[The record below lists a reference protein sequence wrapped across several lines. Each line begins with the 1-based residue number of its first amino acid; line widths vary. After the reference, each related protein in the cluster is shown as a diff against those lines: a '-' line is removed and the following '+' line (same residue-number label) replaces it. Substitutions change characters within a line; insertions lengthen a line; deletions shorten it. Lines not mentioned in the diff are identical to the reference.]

1 MEYFYNMAQNIK
13 TKIIKKNFP
22 EFILKKQPFKKNQLV
37 VHIKYGIGRYIGL
50 CTLNTKG
57 ILAEYCVI
65 MYADQAKLY
74 VPITSLELIK
84 SYGFTT
90 LSDIPLHTLGNKK
103 WLLECKKIKQKIHD
117 VAIQLIDNESHR
129 LLRKGFSFKKNV
141 QEYRNFCNTCPY
153 FITKDQQKSI
163 KEIISDMQKPIPMD
177 RLLCGDVGFGKTEI
191 AMRAAFIALNNK
203 KQVALLVPTTL
214 LAQQHYHTF
223 RNRFSEYTC
232 NIDTYSRFTS
242 LSEERDIQKKIKQGN
257 IHILIGTHKILSKS
271 LIWKNLGL
279 LIIDEE
285 HRFGVYH
292 KEKIKGL
299 YINIDVL
306 TLTATPIPRTLH
318 MSSLGIRDLSII
330 STPPKKRLA
339 IKTIVQYFNN
349 QTIQKAI
356 VKELKR
362 GGQIYYIYNI
372 IKNIEEKRKYLSEL
386 VPEARIQI
394 SHGKIPRK
402 DLHKIMCKFSNKD
415 FDILICTTIID
426 TGIHISNVNTI
437 IIEHAD
443 KFGLSQLHQLRGRIG
458 RSEIQ
463 AYAFFFISNNIK
475 PSKKAQ
481 ARLNLIQSLT
491 NLGSGF
497 TLSIHDSEIRGV
509 GELLGKNQSG
519 HIKTIGIKLYKKFL
533 SNAINEI
540 KKSKN
545 NTALNELNSNN
556 KNVDIQLHISAIFPE
571 DYIND
576 VNLRLFF
583 YKKASRIN
591 NNRELN
597 NLKKR
602 LYCLFGILPRC
613 VKNFFLLK
621 KVKILSGKIGI
632 KKIQCSKKSVSLVF
646 SKKNILNIDW
656 ICKKIIKNPN
666 NWKLNANKLYY
677 YQSFN
682 QDVDILLWI
691 KNFLIN
697 IIKNRLNNIIVSE

>member
-1 MEYFYNMAQNIK
+1 MTQNVK
-13 TKIIKKNFP
+13 TKIIKKNFS
-22 EFILKKQPFKKNQLV
+22 EFILKKQPFKKDQLV
-37 VHIKYGIGRYIGL
+37 VHVKYGIGRYIGL

-57 ILAEYCVI
+57 IVAEYCVI
-65 MYADQAKLY
+65 MYANQAKLY
-74 VPITSLELIK
+74 VPITSIELIK

-90 LSDIPLHTLGNKK
+90 FSEIPLHTLGNKK
-103 WLLECKKIKQKIHD
+103 WSLDCKKIKKKIFD

-129 LLRKGFSFKKNV
+129 LLRKGFSFKKNI
-141 QEYRNFCNTCPY
+141 QEYYNFCNKCPY

-163 KEIISDMQKPIPMD
+163 KEIINDMKKPIPMD

-191 AMRAAFIALNNK
+191 AMRAAFIALDNK

-223 RNRFSEYTC
+223 KNRFSEYTY

-242 LSEERDIQKKIKQGN
+242 LSEERNIQKKIKRGN

-339 IKTIVQYFNN
+339 IKTIVQYFND
-349 QTIQKAI
+349 QTIRKAI
-356 VKELKR
+356 IKELKR

-372 IKNIEEKRKYLSEL
+372 IKNIEEKKKYLSRL
-386 VPEARIQI
+386 IPEARIQI

-402 DLHKIMCKFSNKD
+402 DLHKIMCKFLNKD

-463 AYAFFFISNNIK
+463 AYAFFFMSK
-475 PSKKAQ
+475 TMKTSKKAQ
-481 ARLNLIQSLT
+481 ERLNLIQSLT

-533 SNAINEI
+533 SNAIDEI
-540 KKSKN
+540 TKSKN
-545 NTALNELNSNN
+545 KNTLHELNSNN
-556 KNVDIQLHISAIFPE
+556 KYVDIQLHISAIFPE
-571 DYIND
+571 DYISD

-583 YKKASRIN
+583 YKQVSRIN
-591 NNRELN
+591 NNKKLKH
-597 NLKKR
+597 LKKK
-602 LYCLFGILPRC
+602 LHLLFGALPIC
-613 VKNFFLLK
+613 VKNLFLLK
-621 KVKILSGKIGI
+621 QVKILSSKIGI
-632 KKIQCSKKSVSLVF
+632 KKIQCSKKRVCLAF
-646 SKKNILNIDW
+646 NKQNILNTNW

-666 NWKLNANKLYY
+666 NWKLNADKLYY

-682 QDVDILLWI
+682 NSIDILFWI
-691 KNFLIN
+691 KKFLKN
-697 IIKNRLNNIIVSE
+697 IIKNRLINMITIE